1 MPFSA
6 ASLERL
12 GSIVDDS
19 CKDSTSGI
27 PGTTVVVVG
36 KDGEELFIKAAGRRG
51 VDSKEAM
58 SLDSIYYMASCTKL
72 LTGIAVMQLVEQG
85 KLRLDDAHQIEE
97 LCPEFKTI
105 KILRLDSGSRPSAP
119 GRTPETTWRF
129 EDKKVGITLRMLL
142 NHTAGFGYAF
152 FNERLRDWCLAAG
165 VNVFPSKFEDVK
177 MPLLFQP
184 GEGWEYGTGVDWA
197 GIALERST
205 GLSLNDYLQKHVF
218 APLEIREMT
227 MIPTKEMRSRL
238 AHMHAR
244 GKDGSL
250 TTRHHLLRTVLDIDL
265 DDETQK
271 KPALDNARRAKSEPN
286 TARSVEILAMLL
298 NDGTCPR
305 PGAKILSKDT
315 VEEMFRNQV
324 PEFPGLG
331 RQGIP
336 AAVPELTNPVPD
348 LYPVEGKPPQGWGL
362 TFMQSNGG
370 ATGRSTGTG
379 HWAGLANTWWWCDRE
394 NGVAGM
400 VCTQILPF
408 ADPAVLGLWTQVE
421 TETYKALKEGK

>member
-1 MPFSA
+1 MPFNA
-6 ASLERL
+6 TSLERL
-12 GSIVDDS
+12 GSIVEDS
-19 CKDSTSGI
+19 CKDSSSGI

-36 KDGEELFIKAAGRRG
+36 KNGEELLTKAAGKRG

-85 KLRLDDAHQIEE
+85 KLRLDDADQIED

-105 KILRLDSGSRPSAP
+105 KVLRSDSGSRPSGP
-119 GRTPETTWRF
+119 SRKPEMTWRF

-152 FNERLRDWCLAAG
+152 FNERLRDWCRAAG
-165 VNVFPSKFEDVK
+165 VNVFPTRFEDVK
-177 MPLLFQP
+177 MPLMFQP

-197 GIALERST
+197 GIALERLT
-205 GLSLNDYLQKHVF
+205 GLSLNDYLQNHLFV
-218 APLEIREMT
+218 PLGITEMT
-227 MIPTKEMRSRL
+227 MIPSKEMRSRL

-244 GKDGSL
+244 GKDGIL
-250 TTRHHLLRTVLDIDL
+250 KTREHLLKAVLEIDL
-265 DDETQK
+265 DDETQRSQVFNSGGAGIFA
-271 KPALDNARRAKSEPN
+271 KPQEYC
-286 TARSVEILAMLL
+286 I
-298 NDGTCPR
+298 
-305 PGAKILSKDT
+305 
-315 VEEMFRNQV
+315 EEMFRNQV
-324 PEFPGLG
+324 PDFPNLG

-348 LYPVEGKPPQGWGL
+348 LYAVEGNPPQGWGL

-408 ADPAVLGLWTQVE
+408 ADPAVLGLWAQVE
-421 TETYKALKEGK
+421 TEVYKALKEGK

>member
-12 GSIVDDS
+12 GSI
-19 CKDSTSGI
+19 
-27 PGTTVVVVG
+27 
-36 KDGEELFIKAAGRRG
+36 DGEELFAKAAGRRG

-72 LTGIAVMQLVEQG
+72 LTSIAVMQLVEQG

-105 KILRLDSGSRPSAP
+105 KILRSGSGSRPSAP

-152 FNERLRDWCLAAG
+152 FNERLRDWCVAAG
-165 VNVFPSKFEDVK
+165 VNVFPSRFEDVK

-184 GEGWEYGTGVDWA
+184 GQGWEYGTGVDWA
-197 GIALERST
+197 GIALERCT
-205 GLSLNDYLQKHVF
+205 GLSLDDYLQKHLF

-227 MIPTKEMRSRL
+227 MVPTKEMRSRL

-244 GKDGSL
+244 GKDGAL
-250 TTRHHLLRTVLDIDL
+250 TTRHHLLRAVLDIDL
-265 DDETQK
+265 DDETQISQVFNSGGAGIFG
-271 KPALDNARRAKSEPN
+271 KPQEYCK
-286 TARSVEILAMLL
+286 ILAMLL

-305 PGAKILSKDT
+305 TGAKILSKDT

-348 LYPVEGKPPQGWGL
+348 LYPVEGEPPQGWGL

-370 ATGRSTGTG
+370 ATGRSAGTG

-408 ADPAVLGLWTQVE
+408 ADPAVLGLWAQVE